1 MNRYKIS
8 ALLLLLVS
16 TSCLA
21 APNDTR
27 QPIYISSDTQSL
39 NMKENIVTF
48 TGNVVLKQGTV
59 NIHANKVVV
68 TRPGK
73 SSKQEIIQAY
83 GQPATFHQILDNGK
97 PINGEASTMKYD
109 TSSEFLT
116 MTSNAQLIQEGSKI
130 KGNII
135 TYNIQ
140 QQKLMAEGNRKH
152 RVITVL
158 QPGQFSNK

>member
-8 ALLLLLVS
+8 ALLFLLIS
-16 TSCLA
+16 TPVWA
-21 APNDTR
+21 AKNDTK
-27 QPIYISSDTQSL
+27 QPIYISSDSQSL

-59 NIHANKVVV
+59 DIKANKVVV

-73 SSKQEIIQAY
+73 NSKQEIIQAY
-83 GQPATFHQILDNGK
+83 GEPATFHQTLDNGK
-97 PINGEASTMKYD
+97 PINGSANQMKYD
-109 TSSEFLT
+109 TASEFLT

-130 KGNII
+130 KGNVI

-140 QQKLMAEGNRKH
+140 QQKLMAEGNRQH

-158 QPGQFSNK
+158 QPSQFGSK